1 MGATTLH
8 TAIERIASLFRAG
21 LRDVANA
28 HGIKLVQLET
38 LTYLS
43 MANRYS
49 DTPIAV
55 AEYLGVTKG
64 TVSQTIKALEDR
76 DLLEKVRD
84 EVDGRLV
91 HCRLTPS
98 AREIVKQAYPA
109 PMLDGLPKDLTDD
122 AALSLRR
129 VLRTLQQANA
139 MRTFGQCRT
148 CQLFEPRARG
158 GRCGLT
164 HETLSV
170 TDSTLLCREHQPAA

>member
-1 MGATTLH
+1 MSAATLH
-8 TAIERIASLFRAG
+8 AAIERMASLFRAG
-21 LRDVANA
+21 LRDVATAN
-28 HGIKLVQLET
+28 GLKLVQLEA

-49 DTPIAV
+49 DTPVGV
-55 AEYLGVTKG
+55 AEYLGITKG
-64 TVSQTIKALEDR
+64 SVSQTLKALEDR
-76 DLLEKVRD
+76 GLLEKVPD

-98 AREIVKQAYPA
+98 AREIVKHAYPA
-109 PMLDGLPKDLTDD
+109 PMLDGLPNGLTDD
-122 AALSLRR
+122 AALGLER
-129 VLRTLQQANA
+129 VLSALQQANA
-139 MRTFGQCRT
+139 MRMFGQCRT

-164 HETLSV
+164 HETLSA